1 MANTSAV
8 PVCTLAV
15 AALQLPVV
23 AQKFAIVGTYAD
35 NRPFVRHSALLRTED
50 SIGEERAVTVHHMG
64 PPIGES
70 NQCQC
75 HVMAQ
80 IGLINEEIEAIED
93 WIASVTTQYCEK
105 IVLPF
110 QQYVIVPH
118 MDWVISEEGRP
129 QRQRFSCVGYVI
141 EAYRSAEVDL
151 LNLACLPDA
160 HQSDAT
166 EAYPHLVRIANTPE
180 LSKRLGF
187 TGFETLGLH
196 GDGPWKIP
204 LPGYLFHSTAR
215 YQINSPRP
223 SSFVPTGL
231 EQARYP

>member
-15 AALQLPVV
+15 AALQSPVL

-50 SIGEERAVTVHHMG
+50 TIGEERAVTVHHMG

-75 HVMAQ
+75 HV
-80 IGLINEEIEAIED
+80 IGQVGLTNEEIEAIED
-93 WIASVTTQYCEK
+93 WIASVATQYCEFK
-105 IVLPF
+105 VLPF
-110 QQYVIVPH
+110 KQYVIVPH

-151 LNLACLPDA
+151 LNLASLPDA
-160 HQSDAT
+160 HQSDAA
-166 EAYPHLVRIANTPE
+166 EAYPLLIRIATKPE
-180 LSKRLGF
+180 LAKKYGVTSIGD
-187 TGFETLGLH
+187 LGLY

-215 YQINSPRP
+215 YRNNSPRP
-223 SSFVPTGL
+223 LPFVPTSV